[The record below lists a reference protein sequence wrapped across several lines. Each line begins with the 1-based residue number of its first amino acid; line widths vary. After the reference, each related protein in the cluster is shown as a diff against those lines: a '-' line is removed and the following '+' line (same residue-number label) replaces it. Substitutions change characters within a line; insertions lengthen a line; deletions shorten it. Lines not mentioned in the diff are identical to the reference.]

1 MNSLI
6 LLIQCLTYSNP
17 LLLEMIAAIIDNN
30 MDRIKADLVNR
41 GLTYDRLLDDI
52 LDHVC
57 CMVEEQMVAGENF
70 ELSYKHVLG
79 TIGDKRLP
87 EIQHQTLLLLNK
99 NFQRMKNFTYLF
111 GLTAALIAILGAFF
125 KRMHW
130 PGAGILITAGIV
142 LVIFVFLPLY
152 FVINYR
158 EQAEKKNPLYAIVGF
173 LTLAFLLAGA
183 IFKIQHWP
191 GAGHIIEASLVSLI
205 IGLIPLYVVNAF
217 QRAGKSKL
225 RLPYIV
231 MLLIGIAIV
240 SLLYN
245 VNMSKNQLDIY
256 RDEAIKNEFRVDNV
270 QERTAQFMSYI
281 NDTTYEDKKEA
292 VTEINIQAA
301 SLQIMLDEMK
311 DGMLSY
317 IKQAGARVEDIRKID
332 NRNAG
337 RNAIYNSGKGREF
350 TTVAT
355 EYKEMLEGLVE
366 DPVTMS
372 QIEDHLDFINKIWSL
387 EFGSGDFRN
396 DPLMKSYYK
405 LTYASRGVA
414 LSEYVA
420 ISSLLH

>member
-1 MNSLI
+1 
-6 LLIQCLTYSNP
+6 
-17 LLLEMIAAIIDNN
+17 MIAAIIDNN

-57 CMVEEQMVAGENF
+57 CMVEERMVAGEDF
-70 ELSYKHVLG
+70 EFSYMHVLD

-99 NFQRMKNFTYLF
+99 NFQRMKNLTYLF
-111 GLTAALIAILGAFF
+111 GLSAALVAILGAFF

-152 FVINYR
+152 FVNNYR

-183 IFKIQHWP
+183 VFKIQHWP
-191 GAGHIIEASLVSLI
+191 GADHIIEVSLVILI
-205 IGLIPLYVVNAF
+205 IGFIPLYVVNAF

-256 RDEAIKNEFRVDNV
+256 RDEAIKNELNVDNV
-270 QERTAQFMSYI
+270 QERTAQFMNFL
-281 NDTTYEDKKEA
+281 NDTTYADEKE
-292 VTEINIQAA
+292 VVINIHTKAA
-301 SLQIMLDEMK
+301 SLQVLVDEMK

-317 IKQAGARVEDIRKID
+317 VKQAGARVEDIRKID

-337 RNAIYNSGKGREF
+337 RNAVYNSGKGREF

-355 EYKEMLEGLVE
+355 EYKEMLEGVVE

-396 DPLMKSYYK
+396 APFMKSYYK
-405 LTYASRGVA
+405 LTYASKGIA

>member
-1 MNSLI
+1 
-6 LLIQCLTYSNP
+6 
-17 LLLEMIAAIIDNN
+17 MIATIIDNN

-41 GLTYDRLLDDI
+41 GLTYDRLIDDI

-57 CMVEEQMVAGENF
+57 CMIEEQMIAGKDF
-70 ELSYKHVLG
+70 ELSYNHVLD

-99 NFQRMKNFTYLF
+99 NFQRMKNLTYLF
-111 GLTAALIAILGAFF
+111 GLSAALVAILGAFF

-142 LVIFVFLPLY
+142 FVIFVFLPLY

-158 EQAEKKNPLYAIVGF
+158 EQAEKKNPLYAIVGY
-173 LTLAFLLAGA
+173 LTLASLLAGA

-191 GAGHIIEASLVSLI
+191 GAGHIIEAGLVILI
-205 IGLIPLYVVNAF
+205 IGFIPLYVVNVF
-217 QRAGKSKL
+217 QRAGKHKIS
-225 RLPYIV
+225 LPYIV

-240 SLLYN
+240 SLFYN

-256 RDEAIKNEFRVDNV
+256 RNEAIKNESCVDNV
-270 QERTAQFMSYI
+270 QDRIAQFMI
-281 NDTTYEDKKEA
+281 LLNDTAYADKKEVVADIHARA
-292 VTEINIQAA
+292 V
-301 SLQIMLDEMK
+301 SLQVLVDEMK

-317 IKQAGARVEDIRKID
+317 VKQPGVRVEDISKID

-337 RNAIYNSGKGREF
+337 RNAVYNSGKGREF
-350 TTVAT
+350 TAVAT
-355 EYKEMLEGLVE
+355 EYKEMLEELIE
-366 DPVTMS
+366 DPVTIS
-372 QIEDHLDFINKIWSL
+372 QIEDHLDFINKIL
-387 EFGSGDFRN
+387 LFEFGTGNFRN
-396 DPLMKSYYK
+396 DPLMKSYNR
-405 LTYASRGVA
+405 LTYASKGVA

>member
-1 MNSLI
+1 
-6 LLIQCLTYSNP
+6 
-17 LLLEMIAAIIDNN
+17 MIAAIIDNN

-57 CMVEEQMVAGENF
+57 CMVEERMVAGEDF
-70 ELSYKHVLG
+70 EFSYMHVLD

-99 NFQRMKNFTYLF
+99 NFQRMKNLTYLF
-111 GLTAALIAILGAFF
+111 GLSAALVAILGAFF

-130 PGAGILITAGIV
+130 PGAGILITVGII

-152 FVINYR
+152 FVNNYR

-183 IFKIQHWP
+183 VFRIQHWP
-191 GAGHIIEASLVSLI
+191 GADHIIEVSLVILI
-205 IGLIPLYVVNAF
+205 IGFIPLYVVNAF

-256 RDEAIKNEFRVDNV
+256 RDEAIKNELNVDNV
-270 QERTAQFMSYI
+270 QERTAQFMNFL
-281 NDTTYEDKKEA
+281 NDTTYADKEE
-292 VTEINIQAA
+292 VVINIHTKAA
-301 SLQIMLDEMK
+301 SLQVLVDEMK

-317 IKQAGARVEDIRKID
+317 VKQAGARVEDIRKID

-337 RNAIYNSGKGREF
+337 RNAVYNSGKGREF

-355 EYKEMLEGLVE
+355 EYKEMLEGVVE

-372 QIEDHLDFINKIWSL
+372 QIEDHLDFISKIWSL

-396 DPLMKSYYK
+396 APFMKSYYK
-405 LTYASRGVA
+405 LTYASKGIA

>member
-1 MNSLI
+1 
-6 LLIQCLTYSNP
+6 
-17 LLLEMIAAIIDNN
+17 MIVTIIDSN
-30 MDRIKADLVNR
+30 MDRIKADLINS

-57 CMVEEQMVAGENF
+57 CMIEDQMIAGKDF
-70 ELSYKHVLG
+70 ELSYKHVLD

-111 GLTAALIAILGAFF
+111 GLTAALVAILGAFF

-142 LVIFVFLPLY
+142 LVILVFLPLY

-158 EQAEKKNPLYAIVGF
+158 EQAEKKNPLYAIVGY

-191 GAGHIIEASLVSLI
+191 GAGHIIEVSLAILI
-205 IGLIPLYVVNAF
+205 IGFIPLYVVNAF
-217 QRAGKSKL
+217 QRAGKHKISF
-225 RLPYIV
+225 PYIV

-256 RDEAIKNEFRVDNV
+256 RNEAIKNESCVDNV
-270 QERTAQFMSYI
+270 QERTAKFMSYI
-281 NDTTYEDKKEA
+281 NDTTYAEKEKVVA
-292 VTEINIQAA
+292 DIHARAA
-301 SLQIMLDEMK
+301 SLQVLIDEMK

-317 IKQAGARVEDIRKID
+317 VKQAGARVEDIRNID

-350 TTVAT
+350 TMVAT
-355 EYKEMLEGLVE
+355 EYKEMLEELIK
-366 DPVTMS
+366 DPVTSS
-372 QIEDHLDFINKIWSL
+372 QIEDHLEFAGKVWSFEYGSSDIKNAPFI
-387 EFGSGDFRN
+387 
-396 DPLMKSYYK
+396 KSYYK
-405 LTYASRGVA
+405 LTDASKGIA

>member
-1 MNSLI
+1 
-6 LLIQCLTYSNP
+6 
-17 LLLEMIAAIIDNN
+17 MIATIIDNN

-52 LDHVC
+52 LDHIC
-57 CMVEEQMVAGENF
+57 CMIEEQMVAGEDF
-70 ELSYKHVLG
+70 ESSYNHVFD

-99 NFQRMKNFTYLF
+99 NFQRMKNLTYLF
-111 GLTAALIAILGAFF
+111 GLSAALVAILGAFF

-142 LVIFVFLPLY
+142 FVIFVFLPLY

-158 EQAEKKNPLYAIVGF
+158 EQAEKKNPLYAIVGY
-173 LTLAFLLAGA
+173 LTLASLLAGA

-191 GAGHIIEASLVSLI
+191 GAGHIIEAGLVILI
-205 IGLIPLYVVNAF
+205 IGFIPLYVVNVF
-217 QRAGKSKL
+217 QRAGKRKL
-225 RLPYIV
+225 SLPYIV

-240 SLLYN
+240 SLLLN
-245 VNMSKNQLDIY
+245 VNMSKDQLDIY
-256 RDEAIKNEFRVDNV
+256 RNEAIKNELYVDNV
-270 QERTAQFMSYI
+270 QERTIKFMSYV
-281 NDTTYEDKKEA
+281 NDTTYADKKEVVADIHARA
-292 VTEINIQAA
+292 V
-301 SLQIMLDEMK
+301 SLQVLIDEMK

-317 IKQAGARVEDIRKID
+317 VKQPGVRVKDISKID

-337 RNAIYNSGKGREF
+337 RNAVYNSGKGMEF
-350 TTVAT
+350 ATVAT

-366 DPVTMS
+366 DPVMII
-372 QIEDHLDFINKIWSL
+372 QIEDHLDFINKIGLL
-387 EFGSGDFRN
+387 EFGFGDFRN
-396 DPLMKSYYK
+396 DPFMKSYYK
-405 LTYASRGVA
+405 LTYASKGIA